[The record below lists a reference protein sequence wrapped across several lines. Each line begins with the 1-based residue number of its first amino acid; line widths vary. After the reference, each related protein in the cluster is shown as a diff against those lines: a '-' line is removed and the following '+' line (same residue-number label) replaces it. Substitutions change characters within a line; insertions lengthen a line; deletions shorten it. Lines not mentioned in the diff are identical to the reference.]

1 MLIRTLT
8 SCAASAT
15 LTALLALTPAQAAMA
30 PVSHFDSP
38 LVQMADCAAG
48 FHIGPIGTCIIGTE
62 EEGHDRVVEHP
73 TDGGCQTKSVQRSDA
88 MGNTE
93 TRTKT
98 DCD

>member
-1 MLIRTLT
+1 MLVQTLT
-8 SCAASAT
+8 GCAATAA
-15 LTALLALTPAQAAMA
+15 LTAFIALTPAQAAMVA
-30 PVSHFDSP
+30 MPRFDTP
-38 LVQMADCAAG
+38 RVQKVDCAAG

-62 EEGHDRVVEHP
+62 EDHHDQVVQHP
-73 TDGGCQTKSVQRSDA
+73 MDGGCQTKSVQRSDA